1 MTFEKFLAAVLDD
14 ARREAGED
22 GSATVEPQHLLLAI
36 AFREEPSTHH
46 VLSSVGL
53 DHTTVRAALDRESER
68 SLAAAGVSLAAV
80 EVARPR
86 QAREQS
92 PKVGSSFR
100 RVMERSAGSAGRRA
114 PQPLHLLLGIVAAPV
129 GTVPRALALAG
140 VDRAGLVERI
150 RQAIAVQA

>member
-14 ARREAGED
+14 ARREAADD

-36 AFREEPSTHH
+36 ASSEEPSTSH
-46 VLSSVGL
+46 LLASVGL
-53 DHTTVRAALDRESER
+53 DHTTVRAALGRELER
-68 SLAAAGVSLAAV
+68 SLAAAGVSVAAA
-80 EVARPR
+80 EVPPLR
-86 QAREQS
+86 QAREQ
-92 PKVGSSFR
+92 PPQVGSSFR
-100 RVMERSAGSAGRRA
+100 LVMERGVGLGRGQA
-114 PQPLHLLLGIVAAPV
+114 PQPLHLLLGVVAAPV